1 KNTVL
6 FPGIVIPITVGRDK
20 SIKAINNAY
29 DNERIIGV
37 LSQRESATEDPALKD
52 LYKTGTVARI
62 LKLLRMPDG
71 TATAIIQGRRRFSL
85 MEMLRETPYMEGRI
99 ELLEEAKLEDTL
111 EFKALIST
119 IKDKA
124 KQIIQLSPNIPSEAS
139 AML

>member
-1 KNTVL
+1 
-6 FPGIVIPITVGRDK
+6 
-20 SIKAINNAY
+20 
-29 DNERIIGV
+29 
-37 LSQRESATEDPALKD
+37 SATEDPALKD

-139 AML
+139 AMLRNITNDSFLINFIASNLGISNVKKQNLLEIN